1 MLNQNSRIWQVGF
14 CYVVVLSD
22 FEKCIK
28 VAEGIYVLAVAA
40 WWLAQIPQI

>member
-14 CYVVVLSD
+14 CY
-22 FEKCIK
+22 